1 MLVEWTSEAVSASRP
16 HRKTLVWD
24 RVVRSFHW
32 IVATGCFVDL
42 FILDDGKAWHRAIG
56 YAIALALFVRVTWG
70 FVGVGHARFGDFVP
84 SPSRLLRYLRSL
96 ACGSEPRFL
105 GHNPGGAMMIL
116 LLMALL
122 ASVLVT
128 GSMLTLDAY
137 FGDERLEA
145 LHRALADALLAL
157 VVLHV
162 FAALYES
169 LRHRENLVWSMI
181 TGYKRL

>member
-1 MLVEWTSEAVSASRP
+1 MLAEANGEVVSAS
-16 HRKTLVWD
+16 HLHAKALVWD
-24 RVVRSFHW
+24 WVVRSFHW
-32 IVATGCFVDL
+32 VVATGCFVDL

-56 YAIALALFVRVTWG
+56 YAIALALVVRVTWG
-70 FVGVGHARFGDFVP
+70 FVGAGHARFSAFVP
-84 SPSRLLRYLRSL
+84 SPSGLLCYLRSF

-105 GHNPGGAMMIL
+105 GHNPAGAIMIL

-145 LHRALADALLAL
+145 LHGALADVLIAL

-162 FAALYES
+162 LAALYES
-169 LRHRENLVWSMI
+169 FRHKENLVWSMI
-181 TGYKRL
+181 TGYKRP

>member
-1 MLVEWTSEAVSASRP
+1 MLADANREAASAFRP
-16 HRKTLVWD
+16 HGKTLVWD

-56 YAIALALFVRVTWG
+56 YAIAFALLVRVTWG
-70 FVGVGHARFGDFVP
+70 FVGAGHARFSDFVP

-105 GHNPGGAMMIL
+105 GHNPAGAIMIL

-122 ASVLVT
+122 ASALVT
-128 GSMLTLDAY
+128 GSTLTLDAY
-137 FGDERLEA
+137 FGDDRLEA
-145 LHRALADALLAL
+145 LLGALADALLAL